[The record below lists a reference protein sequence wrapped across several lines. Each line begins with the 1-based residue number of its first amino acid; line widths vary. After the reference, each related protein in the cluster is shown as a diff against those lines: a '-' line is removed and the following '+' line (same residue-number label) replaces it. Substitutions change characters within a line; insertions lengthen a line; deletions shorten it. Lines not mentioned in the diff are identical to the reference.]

1 MPRCVYVPLVRVLL
15 RACSFV
21 VSEVVQNEA
30 KGNIFSCSQHI
41 FPAVYLQVRKES
53 IPLQTDKH
61 V

>member
-15 RACSFV
+15 HACSFV
-21 VSEVVQNEA
+21 LPEAVQNEA
-30 KGNIFSCSQHI
+30 ESNIFSCSRHI